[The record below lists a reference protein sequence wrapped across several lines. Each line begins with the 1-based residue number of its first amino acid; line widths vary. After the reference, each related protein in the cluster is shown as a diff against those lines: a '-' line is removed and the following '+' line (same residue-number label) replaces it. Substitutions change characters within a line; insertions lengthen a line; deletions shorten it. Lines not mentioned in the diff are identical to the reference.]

1 MIILAGRSH
10 VLGGDFSILRVYNEW
25 KSSVNRI
32 HVKTP
37 LEDYMQPLIDFGIS
51 LVIVLQRMGEWVY
64 PIMTFFSELGSEEF
78 FFLAMPLIYWC
89 IDSTLGLRVGFI
101 LVTSI
106 YLNAI
111 GKAAFAGPRPYW
123 VSSHVRPL
131 WAETGFGVPS
141 GHAQNALSI
150 WGTIA
155 SHRRRIWVT
164 VLCVFLILM
173 ISFSRLVLGAHFPHD
188 VVVGWL
194 IGGALLWAFSRY
206 WEAVENWLAGK
217 SFVVQVRIAFL
228 VSMVFVVMGM
238 VVYNLLTDYQLPQD
252 WLTNALRSGLRP
264 DPTNPTAVFSTA
276 GTFFGLALGVAWTH
290 QRGGYQAAGP
300 GWKRVLRFILG
311 FIGILILWQGLG
323 AVFPRSDDLVA
334 YSLRY
339 LRYALVGCWISGGA
353 PWVFKHF
360 NLTTS

>member
-1 MIILAGRSH
+1 
-10 VLGGDFSILRVYNEW
+10 
-25 KSSVNRI
+25 
-32 HVKTP
+32 
-37 LEDYMQPLIDFGIS
+37 MQPLIDFGIS
-51 LVIVLQRMGEWVY
+51 MVIVLQRMGEWVY

-89 IDSTLGLRVGFI
+89 IDSALGLRVGFI

-111 GKAAFAGPRPYW
+111 GKAVLAGPRPYW

-150 WGTIA
+150 WGMIA
-155 SHRRRIWVT
+155 ANRKQTWVT

-194 IGGALLWAFSRY
+194 IGGVLLWAFLRY
-206 WEAVENWLAGK
+206 WDPVAHWLSGK
-217 SFVVQVRIAFL
+217 TFLQHTGIAFL
-228 VSMVFVVMGM
+228 VSMFFVAAGIA
-238 VVYNLLTDYQLPQD
+238 VYGLLNDYELPQD

-264 DPTNPTAVFSTA
+264 DPTDPATIYSTA
-276 GTFFGLALGVAWTH
+276 GTFFGLAFGAAWTR
-290 QRGGYQAAGP
+290 QMGGFQAAGP
-300 GWKRVLRFILG
+300 GWKRALRFVLG
-311 FIGILILWQGLG
+311 FIGVLILWQGLG
-323 AVFPRSDDLVA
+323 AIFPRGDDLAA

>member
-10 VLGGDFSILRVYNEW
+10 VLGGDFSILRVYNER

-32 HVKTP
+32 LVKTP

-194 IGGALLWAFSRY
+194 IGGALLWAFLRY
-206 WEAVENWLAGK
+206 WETVENWLAGK
-217 SFVVQVRIAFL
+217 TFVVQVRIAFL
-228 VSMVFVVMGM
+228 VSMIFVVPGM
-238 VVYNLLTDYQLPQD
+238 VVYNSLTDYQLPQD
-252 WLTNALRSGLRP
+252 WLTNALVNRLPITSGLADERASLRSQAGSHQSDCGLLHSRDFFRARIGCSVDSPKGWVSGCRSG
-264 DPTNPTAVFSTA
+264 VEA
-276 GTFFGLALGVAWTH
+276 GTSVYPGIYRGLDPLA
-290 QRGGYQAAGP
+290 
-300 GWKRVLRFILG
+300 
-311 FIGILILWQGLG
+311 GLG
-323 AVFPRSDDLVA
+323 RSF
-334 YSLRY
+334 SSQR
-339 LRYALVGCWISGGA
+339 
-353 PWVFKHF
+353 
-360 NLTTS
+360 